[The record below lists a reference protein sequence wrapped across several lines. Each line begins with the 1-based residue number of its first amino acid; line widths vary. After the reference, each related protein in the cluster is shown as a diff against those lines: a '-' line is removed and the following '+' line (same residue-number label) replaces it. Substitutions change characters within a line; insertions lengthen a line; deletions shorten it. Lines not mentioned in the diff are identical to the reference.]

1 MDAEN
6 PCPATIA
13 EDEKD
18 AENPCPATIAEAD
31 AAIRNLT
38 NAFEK
43 TCATDTRCYPFLFI
57 DEEITKETVD
67 RVFDDLQ
74 TNFGATLDP
83 GRLVVIVASPGGD
96 INAAYNLALLFRHYG
111 SEELTFVVPRWAKS
125 AATLLVCAGDKVM
138 MTQVAELG
146 PLDPQ
151 ITEFNPFEQR
161 IEQFSPLHIESTLE
175 LIRNEFSQGNGEL
188 AQGLLERLQ
197 FPLSLGSFTK
207 SLDVGK
213 QYANKLLGSRMLKNE
228 QEKANRI
235 ANSLVEDY
243 ANHGFCINIHEASTL
258 GLAVELLSDDQLH
271 IAWGMH
277 KLARKRAELQ
287 QEVRRQEMEEQLR
300 NLPPGILDNL
310 RNANSGQ
317 PPHPNLETG
326 GLSHGQHS

>member
-1 MDAEN
+1 MDTEN
-6 PCPATIA
+6 HCQATITE
-13 EDEKD
+13 EDMD
-18 AENPCPATIAEAD
+18 PENRCPATIAEAD
-31 AAIRNLT
+31 AAIHDLAS
-38 NAFEK
+38 AFEK
-43 TCATDTRCYPFLFI
+43 TCAAGTRCYPFLFI
-57 DEEITKETVD
+57 DEEITTETVD

-74 TNFGATLDP
+74 TSFGAKLDS
-83 GRLVVIVASPGGD
+83 GRLTVIVASSGGD
-96 INAAYNLALLFRHYG
+96 INAAYNLALLFRYYG

-151 ITEFNPFEQR
+151 ITELNPFEQR
-161 IEQFSPLHIESTLE
+161 VERFSPLHIESTLE
-175 LIRNEFSQGNGEL
+175 LIRNEFGQGNREL
-188 AQGLLERLQ
+188 AQGLLQRLQ

-228 QEKANRI
+228 QEKADRI

-243 ANHGFCINIHEASTL
+243 ADHGFCINIHEASIL
-258 GLAVELLSDDQLH
+258 GLTVEILSDDQLR
-271 IAWGMH
+271 IAWEMH
-277 KLARKRAELQ
+277 KLARKKAELQ
-287 QEVRRQEMEEQLR
+287 QEARRQEMEEQLK

-310 RNANSGQ
+310 HNHNAISGQ

-326 GLSHGQHS
+326 DLSHG